1 MAPRLPVPKYVLL
14 LQRSGMSGYGDSNT
28 RLGLI
33 NAGSRPAN
41 LLDNAMKECNWES
54 YAGVCEDNI
63 NEKGRTEFQC
73 I

>member
-1 MAPRLPVPKYVLL
+1 
-14 LQRSGMSGYGDSNT
+14 MSGYGDSNT

-33 NAGSRPAN
+33 NAGNRPAN

-63 NEKGRTEFQC
+63 NEQGRTEFRF